1 MGGMKQALVTG
12 ASRGIGRAILL
23 ELAAQGYAVLVHYG
37 KNREL
42 AEAVAEEARALGA
55 PRVAVFGADLT
66 DPAAAPALV
75 EAAETELGGLSV
87 LVNNAG
93 VTRDNLLLRMK
104 DADWDAV
111 IATDLTAV
119 FRLTREA
126 IKRMVR
132 RRYGRIINI
141 ASVSGILGTPG
152 QANYAAAKAGLIGFT
167 RSVAKEYA
175 KRGITVNAVA
185 PGFIETDMTA
195 ALPEAVQREYLAQI
209 PAGRFGRPEEV
220 AKLVAFLA
228 GEDAGYINGQTICVD
243 GGLTPC

>member
-1 MGGMKQALVTG
+1 MIFDE
-12 ASRGIGRAILL
+12 GIFGQVRSIFREEEILA
-23 ELAAQGYAVLVHYG
+23 EKRDLAALIVQSPRDIVETPGCI
-37 KNREL
+37 
-42 AEAVAEEARALGA
+42 VAFYNPISRAHINIEETASC
-55 PRVAVFGADLT
+55 FT
-66 DPAAAPALV
+66 
-75 EAAETELGGLSV
+75 ETV
-87 LVNNAG
+87 IV
-93 VTRDNLLLRMK
+93 LRME

>member
-37 KNREL
+37 RNREL
-42 AEAVAEEARALGA
+42 AERVAEEARAAGA
-55 PRVAVFGADLT
+55 PRVTLFGADLT
-66 DPAAAPALV
+66 DPAAAPALI
-75 EAAETELGGLSV
+75 EAAEAELGGLSV

-104 DADWDAV
+104 DTDWDAV

-195 ALPEAVQREYLAQI
+195 ALPEAVQKEYLAQI
-209 PAGRFGRPEEV
+209 PAGRFGQPEEV

-228 GEDAGYINGQTICVD
+228 SEDAGYINGQTICVD
-243 GGLTPC
+243 GGLAPC